1 MKKFLYILIPVVL
14 LVIVVGRLKS
24 NKASSEERIYHYDR
38 SQAVN
43 VRADTLKE
51 SEVDGEYV
59 FTGSFEANRETRLS
73 SEVQGKVNAIY
84 VDDGTFVVAGQPLL
98 QLDNSLLK
106 LQLESVEVQIQGLED
121 DVKRY
126 SILLQADAVQGIQLE
141 KAELGL
147 KSAKVQRNSLL
158 EQIRKTTVRSPFAG
172 IVTAK
177 LTEVGAFAAPGVP
190 LIQVT
195 DIAQLKF
202 SINVP
207 EADLKI
213 FYPGIS
219 NDIVADAYPD
229 LVLSGTVLMI
239 GSKANIGNSYPVQF
253 RVINT
258 RDNRIKSG
266 MFGKVV
272 LKTMKKEKRVVIPAS
287 SIAGP
292 ATQPQVY
299 LIRNGKANLH
309 NINIERRVGNT
320 AVVSDGLQEGD
331 IIVTGGFINLF
342 EGANVAVRN

>member
-1 MKKFLYILIPVVL
+1 MKKFLYILIPVIL
-14 LVIVVGRLKS
+14 LVIIVGRLKS
-24 NKASSEERIYHYDR
+24 NKATSEERIYHYDR
-38 SQAVN
+38 SQAIN

-51 SEVDGEYV
+51 AEVDGEYI
-59 FTGSFEANRETRLS
+59 FTGSFEPNRETRVS

-84 VDDGTFVVAGQPLL
+84 VDAGTLVAAGQPLL

-106 LQLESVEVQIQGLED
+106 LQLESVEVQIEGLEE

-126 SILLQADAVQGIQLE
+126 SVLLQADAVQGIQLE

-147 KSAKVQRNSLL
+147 KSARVQRNSLL
-158 EQIRKTTVRSPFAG
+158 EQIRKTTVRAPFAG

-202 SINVP
+202 TINVP

-213 FYPGIS
+213 FQPGIT

-229 LVLSGTVLMI
+229 VALSGEVVMI
-239 GSKANIGNSYPVQF
+239 GSKGNIGNSFPVQF
-253 RVINT
+253 AVDNTKDQRV
-258 RDNRIKSG
+258 KSG
-266 MFGKVV
+266 MFGRVV
-272 LKTMKKEKRVVIPAS
+272 LKQMKKEKRLVIPAS
-287 SIAGP
+287 SILGSA
-292 ATQPQVY
+292 AQPQVY
-299 LIRNGKANLH
+299 LIRNGKADLH
-309 NINIERRVGNT
+309 SINIQKRMGNT
-320 AVVSDGLQEGD
+320 AVVSDGLQDGD

-342 EGANVAVRN
+342 DGANVVVKN

>member
-1 MKKFLYILIPVVL
+1 MKKFLYILIPVLL

-24 NKASSEERIYHYDR
+24 NKATSKERIYHYDR

-51 SEVDGEYV
+51 AEVDGEYA
-59 FTGSFEANRETRLS
+59 FTGSFEAYRETRVS
-73 SEVQGKVNAIY
+73 AEVQGKVNAIY
-84 VDDGTFVVAGQPLL
+84 VDAGTFVGAGQPLL

-106 LQLESVEVQIQGLED
+106 LQLESVDVQIQGLED

-126 SILLQADAVQGIQLE
+126 TVLLQADAVQGIQLE

-158 EQIRKTTVRSPFAG
+158 EQIRKSTVRAPFAG

-177 LTEVGAFAAPGVP
+177 LTEVGAFAAPGAP

-202 SINVP
+202 TINVP

-213 FYPGIS
+213 FYPGIT

-229 LVLSGTVLMI
+229 IALSGEVVMI
-239 GSKANIGNSYPVQF
+239 GSKGNIGNSFPVQF
-253 RVINT
+253 RVDNT
-258 RDNRIKSG
+258 RDHRIKSG
-266 MFGKVV
+266 MFGRVV
-272 LKTMKKEKRVVIPAS
+272 LKAGKKEKRVVIPAS
-287 SIAGP
+287 SIAGS
-292 ATQPQVY
+292 AAQPQVY
-299 LIRNGKANLH
+299 LIRNGKAALH
-309 NINIERRVGNT
+309 SINIERRTGNT

-331 IIVTGGFINLF
+331 IVVTGGFINLF
-342 EGANVAVRN
+342 DGANVVVKN

>member
-1 MKKFLYILIPVVL
+1 MKKFLYILIPVIL

-24 NKASSEERIYHYDR
+24 NKATSEERIYHYDR
-38 SQAVN
+38 SQAIN

-51 SEVDGEYV
+51 AEVDGEYI
-59 FTGSFEANRETRLS
+59 FTGSFEPNRETRVS

-84 VDDGTFVVAGQPLL
+84 VDAGTLVAAGQPLL

-106 LQLESVEVQIQGLED
+106 LQLESVEVQIEGLEE

-126 SILLQADAVQGIQLE
+126 SVLLQADAVQGIQLE

-147 KSAKVQRNSLL
+147 RSAKVQRHSLL
-158 EQIRKTTVRSPFAG
+158 EQIRKTTVRAPFAG
-172 IVTAK
+172 VVTAK

-202 SINVP
+202 TINVA

-213 FYPGIS
+213 FQPGIA

-229 LVLSGTVLMI
+229 IVLSGEVVMI
-239 GSKANIGNSYPVQF
+239 GSKGNIGNSFPVQF
-253 RVINT
+253 RV
-258 RDNRIKSG
+258 DNPKDQRVTSG

-272 LKTMKKEKRVVIPAS
+272 LKQMKKEKRLVIPAS
-287 SIAGP
+287 SILGA
-292 ATQPQVY
+292 AAQPQVY
-299 LIRNGKANLH
+299 LIRNGKAGLH
-309 NINIERRVGNT
+309 SINIGKRMGNT
-320 AVVSDGLQEGD
+320 AVVSDGLQDGD

-342 EGANVAVRN
+342 DGANVVVKN